1 MHTEATILL
10 AHQPKN
16 SAFLD
21 AMGLF
26 IKTLLLRPEK
36 PFTSTG
42 ITAIL
47 CLLPTFQRMPT
58 NF

>member
-1 MHTEATILL
+1 MDTEATILL
-10 AHQPKN
+10 AHQSKN

-26 IKTLLLRPEK
+26 LKALLLRPEK
-36 PFTSTG
+36 SFTSTG

-47 CLLPTFQRMPT
+47 CLLPTFQIMPK
-58 NF
+58 